1 MPSSPLPACRPFSPC
16 QNEGCTAQLRAARNQ
31 AEGSPSHPG
40 CCIGTRKER
49 GDRRGMGVTESR
61 FYNRSREGDPPPRR
75 FLPGASPLLH
85 PDSSYLNLGELSQ
98 SQRTPLPAHAGDRV
112 VRRRSAERPGA
123 GLRLHPAHLTP
134 HTSAPQP
141 WGGADSE
148 LPVSAWGLRQ
158 SQEAAA
164 GSAPCPVPG
173 RGSGVPFGDRGM
185 APPPHPHL
193 ARAPP
198 RRPRYSGG

>member
-31 AEGSPSHPG
+31 VEGSPSHPG

-49 GDRRGMGVTESR
+49 GDRRG
-61 FYNRSREGDPPPRR
+61 NRDSITGPERGTPPPRR

-123 GLRLHPAHLTP
+123 GLRPHPAHLTP

-141 WGGADSE
+141 QGGADSE

-164 GSAPCPVPG
+164 GSAPRPVPG

-185 APPPHPHL
+185 APPPHPRL
-193 ARAPP
+193 TRAPP